1 MIGIAVIGITL
12 ISTTLWILLTRKIGR
27 FFVKKAYMPKHRTW
41 LTIWA
46 LSFLLVTTDTF
57 IGVPYAVYMCN
68 KYGGYKYLSS
78 KKPNGIFLNEGNLYI
93 PSIRE
98 SRWDFLTLVHESVG
112 EIDHNLI
119 FKYLYA
125 NNNFVE
131 IKKMNTEEGE
141 LVRWRARPNNSNC
154 MKRMDSLD
162 YGKELDLKL
171 QDCIHEEKISHV
183 TAEAT
188 LEYKSYKRFGL
199 PTVQEISV
207 SSPNEIFSKFTW
219 IYHTNRSYLPLHQ
232 FLIARLLPDECDC
245 QMKANT
251 ISEAVFELAS
261 LEPSKHSLP

>member
-12 ISTTLWILLTRKIGR
+12 ISTIVWVLLTRKIGR
-27 FFVKKAYMPKHRTW
+27 FFVKKAYMPKHWTW
-41 LTIWA
+41 LTIWT
-46 LSFLLVTTDTF
+46 LSFFLVTTDTF

-68 KYGGYKYLSS
+68 KYGGYKYLSNQ
-78 KKPNGIFLNEGNLYI
+78 KPNGIFLNEGSLYI

-98 SRWDFLTLVHESVG
+98 SRWDFLSRAEGSVG
-112 EIDHNLI
+112 DIDHNLI

-125 NNNFVE
+125 TNNFVE
-131 IKKMNTEEGE
+131 IKKMNTEEAE
-141 LVRWRARPNNSNC
+141 LVRWRARPNNNC
-154 MKRMDSLD
+154 MERMNSLD

-171 QDCIHEEKISHV
+171 QDCIHEEKILKV

-188 LEYKSYKRFGL
+188 LKYKFSKSFGL
-199 PTVQEISV
+199 PIVQEIYIA
-207 SSPNEIFSKFTW
+207 SPNETFSNFTW

-232 FLIARLLPDECDC
+232 LVISLLLPDECDC

-261 LEPSKHSLP
+261 LEPSKHSSP